1 MTMGDELPVTSLVL
15 PVLIRP
21 VLTQPSIVGMEKVEI
36 SLEVSS
42 HIMQH
47 GPVASDYRVW
57 YLCLLRSLLEFLEK
71 YDLGASQT
79 LRAALTK
86 AEAAI
91 PGLNYDLVA
100 GIMRRA
106 DIPVNMNESLLRL
119 QGTLTENE
127 CADLRLNRSEEA
139 FQELNKKSAALKK
152 ILSRIPDEIT
162 DRKTFLETI
171 KEIASAIKK
180 LLDAVNEVS
189 TYTPGPGKQALEQR
203 KREFVKYSK
212 RFSNTLKEYFKE
224 GQANAVF
231 VSALYLIHQTNQI
244 LYTVKN
250 KSEFIKSDFVTALTR
265 VTGPG
270 LRFVSSCTADNGW
283 SWLSASPLLPPAG
296 LPPAPSLPVTLDT
309 GTRAPRPHIFTRTSF
324 FLYARLQ
331 SGGVI
336 DFGSDAS
343 FLADGADAAPWLQM
357 KASDTLPYA
366 DRCVD
371 EKFDDIATASNAMR
385 NKILMEHLLW
395 CRRGW
400 RLAGGGA
407 RAGICWVSW
416 ECRTDNNNTGD
427 DECCLL
433 TAYLMLPIP
442 VTVPSAR
449 GEQYVNEHVRTRKH
463 MWPRAGAHR
472 LLSGH
477 D

>member
-21 VLTQPSIVGMEKVEI
+21 VLSQ
-36 SLEVSS
+36 
-42 HIMQH
+42 
-47 GPVASDYRVW
+47 
-57 YLCLLRSLLEFLEK
+57 LEK
-71 YDLGASQT
+71 YHLGASQT

-86 AEAAI
+86 AEAAV

-119 QGTLTENE
+119 QGTLSEAE

-139 FQELNKKSAALKK
+139 FQELNKKSASLKK

-250 KSEFIKSDFVTALTR
+250 KSE
-265 VTGPG
+265 
-270 LRFVSSCTADNGW
+270 
-283 SWLSASPLLPPAG
+283 
-296 LPPAPSLPVTLDT
+296 
-309 GTRAPRPHIFTRTSF
+309 
-324 FLYARLQ
+324 
-331 SGGVI
+331 
-336 DFGSDAS
+336 
-343 FLADGADAAPWLQM
+343 
-357 KASDTLPYA
+357 
-366 DRCVD
+366 
-371 EKFDDIATASNAMR
+371 
-385 NKILMEHLLW
+385 
-395 CRRGW
+395 
-400 RLAGGGA
+400 
-407 RAGICWVSW
+407 
-416 ECRTDNNNTGD
+416 
-427 DECCLL
+427 
-433 TAYLMLPIP
+433 
-442 VTVPSAR
+442 
-449 GEQYVNEHVRTRKH
+449 
-463 MWPRAGAHR
+463 
-472 LLSGH
+472 
-477 D
+477 